1 MAVDES
7 EAMKR
12 NGGILWRVLNWI
24 AMNGIVES
32 HAGEEGDRQPQQ
44 WNNNNPSPDRIEI
57 FQVVTWGEEE
67 EEETGTLHWSLVS
80 FSVYS
85 ILFSH
90 IMPSAASDQ
99 PIRVHPNDQSDLV
112 YKRIFP
118 FAHLNYTALLSN
130 HISSLALSRLSSVSG
145 CVFLTL
151 AYSSNQRV
159 VCGFTR

>member
-1 MAVDES
+1 MAVDKS

-12 NGGILWRVLNWI
+12 NEGILWRVLNWI

-67 EEETGTLHWSLVS
+67 EETGTLHWSLVS

-90 IMPSAASDQ
+90 IMPVQ
-99 PIRVHPNDQSDLV
+99 HQTNQSGSIPTTNQIWYISGSSLSLISTTPRS
-112 YKRIFP
+112 YLIIS
-118 FAHLNYTALLSN
+118 LLLLSP
-130 HISSLALSRLSSVSG
+130 AY
-145 CVFLTL
+145 L

-159 VCGFTR
+159 FCGFTR